1 MDSLG
6 IEGTW
11 IYTPQVHLDD
21 RGSFTEAFRAAEFVA
36 SLGFR
41 LDVAQVNCSVS
52 RRGVLRGI
60 HYANVPPG
68 QAKYV
73 TCVSGAILDVAV
85 DLRVG
90 SATFGKWEIIRL
102 DDQSRQAAFLA
113 EGIGH
118 AFMALSAEATVLY
131 LCSTPYAPGRERGV
145 HPLDP
150 ALGIP
155 WPLDELGEPVLSE
168 KDAAA
173 PTVEEA
179 LRAGLLPRYADCG
192 IRAEQ
197 PRAMFSS

>member
-1 MDSLG
+1 
-6 IEGTW
+6 
-11 IYTPQVHLDD
+11 
-21 RGSFTEAFRAAEFVA
+21 
-36 SLGFR
+36 
-41 LDVAQVNCSVS
+41 
-52 RRGVLRGI
+52 
-60 HYANVPPG
+60 
-68 QAKYV
+68 V